1 MGQDEVDE
9 KALRG
14 LRGIVRVSHATLNG
28 RTYINLGGFAPASE
42 WEEVSASGEIVQEVS
57 HDL

>member
-14 LRGIVRVSHATLNG
+14 LRGIVHLSHTTLNG
-28 RTYINLGGFAPASE
+28 RTFLNLGGFAPASE
-42 WEEVSASGEIVQEVS
+42 WEEVSASGVTIQKVS